1 MFAWFWGGKKIQID
15 RNALLGE
22 GGFGTVFKGEFGGR
36 KVAVKRVE
44 LHKVDKREE
53 DAMLKLK
60 HPNIVQLFHCEKDND
75 FMYYALELCVAS
87 LDQLFLESADSK
99 KYKGPMPQNIEI
111 CRQLAVGLEY
121 IHSKK
126 LIHRDIKP
134 ANVLI
139 CVSSTGQ
146 GDNITIKWSDFGLAK
161 SVNEKGLHS
170 WTGARGTR
178 TWYAPEVLEKLIN
191 GERAE
196 QEKFWGT
203 VQSDVFVLGLVFGYL
218 FLKGEHLYGS
228 RESEIHKNIIK
239 NNAVNIQK
247 INGEL
252 RKYYEDDLLRKMLED
267 DPQKRITSKEV
278 VKQLKLNNKLTVK
291 EEELRQLCAS
301 DSSSGLIEK
310 IKDLIQL
317 GIDINAKDN
326 DGRNALHH
334 LCEKNSNSNLID
346 AIQILIQLGIDVN
359 AKCNVGL
366 NALHHLCANNSNSN
380 LIDEIRLLIQLGIDV
395 NAKTKYGQNAL
406 HFLCWNNSNSNLI
419 DVIRL

>member
-1 MFAWFWGGKKIQID
+1 MFAWFGVGKKIKID

-44 LHKVDKREE
+44 LHLVDKREE
-53 DAMLKLK
+53 DAMLKLE
-60 HPNIVQLFHCEKDND
+60 HPNIVKLLHCEKDED
-75 FMYYALELCVAS
+75 FMYDTFFWFINC
-87 LDQLFLESADSK
+87 FLESYNSK
-99 KYKGPMPQNIEI
+99 NYKGPMLQNIKI

-134 ANVLI
+134 ENVLI

-161 SVNEKGLHS
+161 SVNEKGLHT

-178 TWYAPEVLEKLIN
+178 TWFAPEVLEKLIN

-196 QEKFWGT
+196 QEIFWGT

-228 RESEIHKNIIK
+228 GETEIHKNIRER
-239 NNAVNIQK
+239 NPVNMQK

-267 DPQKRITSKEV
+267 DPKKE
-278 VKQLKLNNKLTVK
+278 
-291 EEELRQLCAS
+291 
-301 DSSSGLIEK
+301 
-310 IKDLIQL
+310 
-317 GIDINAKDN
+317 
-326 DGRNALHH
+326 
-334 LCEKNSNSNLID
+334 
-346 AIQILIQLGIDVN
+346 
-359 AKCNVGL
+359 
-366 NALHHLCANNSNSN
+366 
-380 LIDEIRLLIQLGIDV
+380 
-395 NAKTKYGQNAL
+395 
-406 HFLCWNNSNSNLI
+406 
-419 DVIRL
+419 